1 MEIVI
6 LPYSDRKIFA
16 SNQIMQIINKQFP
29 NNALFQA
36 IKNGDLET
44 VKSLLNSELDLDKTD
59 ECGYKP
65 LLLAVN
71 FGNIEIAKLLLEAGA
86 SSDCCDAQSMV
97 NSIENRRP
105 DLLLFLIEAGIDI
118 NQRLV
123 ENEDRTVLTEAARA
137 GDINIVKTLVEHGA
151 DVNAVSRK
159 NHFALMNAACQGWQE
174 IYDYLAPLTS
184 PQLRYRAE
192 KELPAGLAYR
202 KRKDDKLLGE
212 FITAAATGDIDTVR
226 AAIEKKVNVNA
237 FDVDGS
243 TALFIAANW
252 GYVSIVRALIEA
264 GANVNLGAEDN
275 RETPL
280 MIAASRTALKKN
292 KVYVGELGQVEVI
305 KLLIEAGANVNAK
318 TDEGWT
324 ALIAAA
330 NAGSVE
336 AVELLLKAGAN
347 AKHKTRSRETAL
359 NMALERGYQEII
371 QLLRAAGAK

>member
-1 MEIVI
+1 
-6 LPYSDRKIFA
+6 
-16 SNQIMQIINKQFP
+16 MQPINKYLKSQT
-29 NNALFQA
+29 LFKA
-36 IKNGDLET
+36 IENGDSGV
-44 VKSLLNSELDLDKTD
+44 VKSLLESEIDLVKTD
-59 ECGYKP
+59 KHGYKP

-71 FGNIEIAKLLLEAGA
+71 FGNLEIARFLLEAGA
-86 SSDCCDAQSMV
+86 SPDCCDAQSM
-97 NSIENRRP
+97 ENAIADRRP
-105 DLLLFLIEAGIDI
+105 DILLFLIEAVGIDV

-123 ENEDRTVLTEAARA
+123 EDEDRTVLMAAA
-137 GDINIVKTLVEHGA
+137 HVGDIDIVKTLLEHGA
-151 DVNAVSRK
+151 DVNAISRK
-159 NHFALMNAACQGWQE
+159 NEFALMNAACQGWHE

-184 PQLRYRAE
+184 PQLRCWAE
-192 KELPAGLAYR
+192 KRLPGGLAYR
-202 KRKDDKLLGE
+202 NRKDDKLLGE

-226 AAIEKKVNVNA
+226 AAIEKGVNVNA
-237 FDVDGS
+237 FGVDGS

-252 GYVSIVRALIEA
+252 GYVSIVRALLKA
-264 GANVNLGAEDN
+264 GASVNLGAEDN

-280 MIAASRTALKKN
+280 MIAASRTALNKN

-324 ALIAAA
+324 ALMAAA

-347 AKHKTRSRETAL
+347 AKHKTRTRETASSR
-359 NMALERGYQEII
+359 ALEGGYQEII

>member
-1 MEIVI
+1 
-6 LPYSDRKIFA
+6 
-16 SNQIMQIINKQFP
+16 MQIINKQFA
-29 NNALFQA
+29 NKALFQA

-44 VKSLLNSELDLDKTD
+44 VKSLLNSELDLEQAD

-71 FGNIEIAKLLLEAGA
+71 FGNIEIAKILLEAGA
-86 SSDCCDAQSMV
+86 NPDCCDAQSMV

-123 ENEDRTVLTEAARA
+123 ENEDRTVLIEAARA

-184 PQLRYRAE
+184 SQLRFWAE
-192 KELPAGLAYR
+192 KELPAGLIYSQR
-202 KRKDDKLLGE
+202 KNDKLLGE

-226 AAIEKKVNVNA
+226 AAIEKGVNVNA
-237 FDVDGS
+237 FGVDGS

-252 GYVSIVRALIEA
+252 GYVSIVRALLEA
-264 GANVNLGAEDN
+264 GANVNLGEEDN
-275 RETPL
+275 KETPL

-347 AKHKTRSRETAL
+347 AKHKTRTRETASSR
-359 NMALERGYQEII
+359 ALEGGYQEII
-371 QLLRAAGAK
+371 HLLRAAGAK